1 MKTSRKICVVTGSR
15 AEYGLLKILMRKIA
29 LDPELEL
36 QIVVTGMHLSEE
48 FGFTYKEIEN
58 DGFNIDEK
66 VPATTTSDT
75 PVGTAD
81 AIGQGVFGC
90 AKAFE
95 RLKPDLIVLLG
106 DRFEIFAAAT
116 AALVSR
122 LPVAHLHGGEKTV
135 GAYDDAFR
143 NSITKMSHL
152 HFVAAW
158 EYGKRV
164 IQLGENPSTV
174 FVVGGLGVDAIESIK
189 LLDKSELESQLKLK
203 FKERSLLVTFH
214 PVTLENNNSSS
225 HLSELLQSLS
235 KLQNTTLIF
244 TSPNI
249 DNGAEEIRALLNEF
263 VSNHPNAHIF
273 NSMGQ
278 LKYLS
283 CMAQVDAVVG
293 NSSSGIAEAP
303 SFKIG
308 TINIGSRQEG
318 RLMASSIINCEPQ
331 VDSISRS
338 IEKLYSRNFQESLKD
353 SINPYGDPGAS
364 SKIVEKLK
372 EISFNLSIKK
382 IFYDLH

>member
-1 MKTSRKICVVTGSR
+1 M
-15 AEYGLLKILMRKIA
+15 
-29 LDPELEL
+29 DPELEL

-90 AKAFE
+90 SKAFE

-189 LLDKSELESQLKLK
+189 LLDKSELESQLKFK

-225 HLSELLQSLS
+225 HLSELLKSLS

-249 DNGAEEIRALLNEF
+249 DNGGGEIRALLNEF
-263 VSNHPNAHIF
+263 VSNHPNAYIF

-331 VDSISRS
+331 VDSISKS

-372 EISFNLSIKK
+372 EISFNLSVKK

>member
-15 AEYGLLKILMRKIA
+15 AEYGLLKILMQKIA

-90 AKAFE
+90 SKAFE

-106 DRFEIFAAAT
+106 DRFEVFAAAT

-158 EYGKRV
+158 EYRKRV

-249 DNGAEEIRALLNEF
+249 DNGGGEIRALLNEF
-263 VSNHPNAHIF
+263 VSHHPNAYIF

-331 VDSISRS
+331 VDSISKS
-338 IEKLYSRNFQESLKD
+338 IEKLYSRNFQENLKHA
-353 SINPYGDPGAS
+353 INPYGDPGAS

-372 EISFNLSIKK
+372 EISFNLSVKK

>member
-1 MKTSRKICVVTGSR
+1 
-15 AEYGLLKILMRKIA
+15 MRKIA
-29 LDPELEL
+29 MDPELEL

-90 AKAFE
+90 SKAFE

-122 LPVAHLHGGEKTV
+122 LPVAHLHGGEKTI

-152 HFVAAW
+152 HFVAAQ
-158 EYGKRV
+158 EYRKRV
-164 IQLGENPSTV
+164 IQLGEHPSSV

-189 LLDKSELESQLKLK
+189 LLDKSDLESQLKLEFDK
-203 FKERSLLVTFH
+203 RSLLITFH
-214 PVTLENNNSSS
+214 PVTLENNTSSS

-235 KLQNTTLIF
+235 KLQDTTLIF
-244 TSPNI
+244 TSPNM
-249 DNGAEEIRALLNEF
+249 DNGGREILDVLNEF
-263 VSNHPNAHIF
+263 VSTHSNAYIF

-303 SFKIG
+303 SFHKG
-308 TINIGSRQEG
+308 TVNIGIRQEG
-318 RLMASSIINCEPQ
+318 RLMATSIINCEPNTE
-331 VDSISRS
+331 SIDQAIRH
-338 IEKLYSRNFQESLKD
+338 LYTEEFQMALK
-353 SINPYGDPGAS
+353 SSKNPYGSGGAS
-364 SKIVEKLK
+364 EEIVLKLK
-372 EISFNLSIKK
+372 EVNFHNIILKD
-382 IFYDLH
+382 FYDLGLHSEMMRNE